1 MNDCLINGIKKV
13 DGENLI
19 SFHMPGHKNNK
30 EFFNKYLNAI
40 DLIDM
45 DLTEIPGTDNLHDP
59 ENIIKQSQIK
69 LSKCYKSLKSYF
81 LVNGSTSGILSM
93 IFAVTKRNDKI
104 LINRNAHKSAMNAII
119 LNDLDPI
126 YIIPKI
132 DKENGL
138 ILGIDNEELEE
149 ILIKEKDIKV
159 VFLTYPTY
167 EGFCFDIEKTIKI
180 VKKYNKLLVIDEAHG
195 SHFIMNDEF
204 PMSSIDFGA
213 DVVVQSA
220 HKNLPAFTQGAYL
233 HVNNNE
239 LVGNVEKYLKIF
251 QSSSPS
257 YLIMSSLDAS
267 VDFILKEGKEKSDI
281 LIKNIKSFY
290 EKMKKSNY
298 KLLNMGILDN
308 RTVYDYDIS
317 KIVISPLNIGIT
329 GQELE
334 KILRNEYKIQI
345 EYSTYNFCLFIAT
358 VFNNKSDFNKLFY
371 SLLDIEKK
379 YKKEKLISKEGLILK
394 KIITKIRIG
403 EIDKYDFELINL
415 EKSLNRISYESVV
428 PYPPGIPLINPGEVI
443 TKEALLKIKEIRN
456 NIKVL
461 KEKK

>member
-13 DGENLI
+13 DDENLI

-45 DLTEIPGTDNLHDP
+45 DLTEIPGTDNLHEP

>member
-1 MNDCLINGIKKV
+1 
-13 DGENLI
+13 
-19 SFHMPGHKNNK
+19 MPGHKNNK

-461 KEKK
+461 KEKKWKKKLLNG

>member
-1 MNDCLINGIKKV
+1 
-13 DGENLI
+13 
-19 SFHMPGHKNNK
+19 
-30 EFFNKYLNAI
+30 
-40 DLIDM
+40 
-45 DLTEIPGTDNLHDP
+45 
-59 ENIIKQSQIK
+59 
-69 LSKCYKSLKSYF
+69 
-81 LVNGSTSGILSM
+81 M

>member
-1 MNDCLINGIKKV
+1 
-13 DGENLI
+13 
-19 SFHMPGHKNNK
+19 MPGHKNNK

-45 DLTEIPGTDNLHDP
+45 DLTEIPGTDNLHEP

-461 KEKK
+461 KEKKWKKKLLNG

>member
-1 MNDCLINGIKKV
+1 MNNCLIDGIKKV
-13 DGENLI
+13 DNENLI

-30 EFFNKYLNAI
+30 EFFKKYLNNI
-40 DLIDM
+40 DLVDM
-45 DLTEIPGTDNLHDP
+45 DLTEIPGTDNLHEP
-59 ENIIKQSQIK
+59 ENIIKESHIK
-69 LSKCYKSLKSYF
+69 LSKCYGSLKSYF

-132 DKENGL
+132 DEENGL

-180 VKKYNKLLVIDEAHG
+180 IKKYNKLLIIDEAHG
-195 SHFIMNDEF
+195 SHFIMNDKF
-204 PMSSIDFGA
+204 PVSSINCSA
-213 DVVVQSA
+213 DIVVQSA

-233 HVNNNE
+233 HVNNNDLIE
-239 LVGNVEKYLKIF
+239 NVEKYLKIF

-267 VDFILKEGKEKSDI
+267 VDFILKEGKKKSDI
-281 LIKNIKSFY
+281 LIKNIELFY
-290 EKMKKSNY
+290 KKMKKSNY
-298 KLLNMGILDN
+298 KLLNMGILNN

-317 KIVISPLNIGIT
+317 KIVISPLDIGIT
-329 GQELE
+329 GEELE
-334 KILRNEYKIQI
+334 KILRKEYKIQI

-358 VFNNKSDFNKLFY
+358 VFNNESDFNELFY
-371 SLLDIEKK
+371 ALLDIEKK
-379 YKKEKLISKEGLILK
+379 YKKEKLISKESLILK

-415 EKSLNRISYESVV
+415 DKSLNRISYESII

-443 TKEALLKIKEIRN
+443 TKEALLKIKRIRN